1 MPILANLTKLKTL
14 VMKQIT
20 LKSVRGFL
28 HNTIDYAGLFPPASL
43 NLEESFDN
51 FVGYSN
57 GPHSWMLSKFICP
70 FRKTKELS
78 LLPGFKSSTQK
89 LRMSLLSTSS
99 LKTDEFMQFFKDDI
113 LNFRNLPDDF
123 HDKSIF
129 ETIELKFPLE
139 LIEKNSKIGIK
150 IFLDGLSEVVKE
162 HFDHRIFIFCELP
175 LIGDF
180 DHNLKHVVKQ
190 IFEHN
195 ETFNDAGF
203 KLRTGGTDP
212 SDIPPPD
219 TLVSTIRQCLVH
231 NVTLKFTAGMHHP
244 LRHLDKNMNTLMHGF
259 INVFGAGI
267 LAFRHTISDRELR
280 EMISDE
286 NHANFKFTEDAFE
299 WREWKSDTEEIHG
312 ARNGLVLS
320 FGSCSFDE
328 PVEDLE
334 KLQLIYK

>member
-1 MPILANLTKLKTL
+1 
-14 VMKQIT
+14 MKQNILT
-20 LKSVRGFL
+20 SVKGFL

-43 NLEESFDN
+43 NLEDSFDN
-51 FVGYSN
+51 FVEYSN
-57 GPHSWMLSKFICP
+57 GSYNWMLSKFICP
-70 FRKTKELS
+70 FRKTKDLS

-89 LRMSLLSTSS
+89 IRLSLLSASS
-99 LKTDEFMQFFKDDI
+99 LKTDEFLLLFKDDI
-113 LNFRNLPDDF
+113 LSYRKLPDEF

-139 LIEKNSKIGIK
+139 LVERNSKDSIR
-150 IFLDGLSEVVKE
+150 IFLDSLSEIVKE

-180 DHNLKHVVKQ
+180 DHNLKNTVKE
-190 IFEHN
+190 ICEHN
-195 ETFNDAGF
+195 EAFNDAGF

-212 SDIPPPD
+212 SDIPSPD
-219 TLVSTIRQCLVH
+219 ILVSSIRQCLVH

-244 LRHLDKNMNTLMHGF
+244 IRHLDKGMNAKMHGF
-259 INVFGAGI
+259 VNVFGAGI

-286 NHANFKFTEDAFE
+286 DPANFKFSYDAFE

-328 PVEDLE
+328 PVEDLK
-334 KLQLIYK
+334 KLHLI

>member
-1 MPILANLTKLKTL
+1 MPIMANLSKPIIFA
-14 VMKQIT
+14 MKQIT
-20 LKSVRGFL
+20 SKSVRGFL

-43 NLEESFDN
+43 DLEESFNN

-57 GPHSWMLSKFICP
+57 GPDSWMLSKFICP
-70 FRKTKELS
+70 FRRTQDLS

-89 LRMSLLSTSS
+89 MRLSLLSTSS
-99 LKTDEFMQFFKDDI
+99 MKTDEFMRFFKDDI
-113 LNFRNLPDDF
+113 LSFRELPDDF
-123 HDKSIF
+123 HNKSIF
-129 ETIELKFPLE
+129 ETIELKFPIE
-139 LIEKNSKIGIK
+139 LIEKNSKNGIR
-150 IFLDGLSEVVKE
+150 IFLDSLSEVVKE

-175 LIGDF
+175 LIGNF
-180 DHNLKHVVKQ
+180 DHNLKQAVKG
-190 IFEHN
+190 ITEHN

-212 SDIPPPD
+212 SDIPSPD
-219 TLVSTIRQCLVH
+219 ILVSTIRQCLVH

-244 LRHLDKNMNTLMHGF
+244 IRHRDLNMNTLMHGF

-267 LAFRHTISDRELR
+267 LAFRHTISDRELS

-286 NHANFKFTEDAFE
+286 DPANFKFSEDAFE

-328 PVEDLE
+328 PVEDL
-334 KLQLIYK
+334 KRLQLI